1 MIIGLNGTGK
11 SSIAC
16 AIALGLNWPHS
27 ILGRAA
33 ELNSFVKIG
42 ATDGYIEIELKGK
55 TGKKNLVVRRNL
67 SSTSKGSTYQL
78 SGQAAT
84 GREVTQKMNDLNV
97 QVGNLCSFLPQDKVS
112 EFAHM
117 SPQQLLH
124 ETQRAAGDPRLTN
137 WHDTLITVGKEMAQL
152 GEVLYSEKQQ
162 LKTLEDRNAMLER
175 DVQRFNERKELE
187 RQIALLEL
195 ILPFM
200 EYTEAKR
207 SYTEAKAKQRAL
219 HKCVQT
225 LQQKNQPMHD
235 FKKHLETRLCRIN
248 EQRDGK
254 KDAAKKKFKSMKTK
268 WDENQ
273 KLETRAEEISNSL
286 SNLKKEEKS
295 RMKKIQE
302 VERLVQNLQ
311 ADLAK
316 PIKVEDISE
325 IDEEIG
331 RLNQS
336 HSNTRDRQI
345 DLKEQQRRLVD
356 DESRAN
362 AEVAEG
368 ESALKRLN
376 DDSYRKLQNLAQLD
390 PDCAAIVEPAAIS
403 LTVPNKDYVHAV
415 EACFNITQLKTFA
428 AQCDDDYRLLN
439 RLVSDTTEALGKK
452 ARITTWFRP
461 EETNIT
467 PPPMTA
473 EEMRELGFDGY
484 AIDFVDCPHAMR
496 GFLMRE
502 CQLHRTAIALQT
514 NRLDP
519 ARAMEVVSWTGGGNY
534 IVGKIMNMV
543 TRSQYG
549 RRLPQNLTRDV
560 RPARVLVG
568 PLQRATHQSS
578 RLHALASLYPFQ
590 CCLCTLFEPAKY

>member
-16 AIALGLNWPHS
+16 AIALGLNWPPS

-117 SPQQLLH
+117 SPQQLLR
-124 ETQRAAGDPRLTN
+124 ETQRAAGDPRLIN

-152 GEVLYSEKQQ
+152 GEVLNSEKQQ

-200 EYTEAKR
+200 EYMEAKR

-254 KDAAKKKFKSMKTK
+254 KDAAKKSMKTK

-356 DESRAN
+356 DES
-362 AEVAEG
+362 
-368 ESALKRLN
+368 LKRLTMIRIE
-376 DDSYRKLQNLAQLD
+376 SFKISPSSIR
-390 PDCAAIVEPAAIS
+390 ITVEPAAIS
-403 LTVPNKDYVHAV
+403 LTVPNKDYVHVV
-415 EACFNITQLKTFA
+415 EACFNITQLKTFV

-452 ARITTWFRP
+452 AHITTWFRP

-467 PPPMTA
+467 PPPMT
-473 EEMRELGFDGY
+473 MRELSFDGY

-519 ARAMEVVSWTGGGNY
+519 ARAMEVVSRTGGGNY

-590 CCLCTLFEPAKY
+590 RRLCTLFEPSKY